1 MWDFFIYTC
10 NFWGGVCYK
19 EDRNKQLKKYVGI
32 GGIMK
37 KIAIIFLLFAI
48 CFGCNSNNVED
59 DIVNEDNSIW
69 IINQYQ
75 PLSYDEY
82 YSKERETEIIN
93 YQLLQAKD
101 SSLDVY
107 YSSDDNGLFVT
118 AFEKTA

>member
-1 MWDFFIYTC
+1 
-10 NFWGGVCYK
+10 
-19 EDRNKQLKKYVGI
+19 
-32 GGIMK
+32 MK